1 MTVTVGVLRA
11 SGGCV
16 ILVMAGLFR
25 CLGQGQHAPAG
36 RDGQDSDGRLS
47 TGSYEATTPGRTRA
61 QAPLTEPTDPVED
74 SRLASVLRRVRPGKR
89 RPPILTVL
97 RDARRHRLEAAPGP
111 MGDGRP

>member
-36 RDGQDSDGRLS
+36 RDGQDSDGPLG
-47 TGSYEATTPGRTRA
+47 TGSYEATSPGRTRA

-97 RDARRHRLEAAPGP
+97 WDWGTAALNPRGS
-111 MGDGRP
+111 RPRQG

>member
-97 RDARRHRLEAAPGP
+97 RDAAEGARVHAPVAAAVVG
-111 MGDGRP
+111 